1 MGKQGFLQRYQ
12 GNRRNVIYIKIK
24 LKKIAIIGASYLQL
38 PLVLKAK
45 SMGIET
51 HCFAWEDGAVCKE
64 VSDYFY
70 NISVLDKEKILEKCR
85 EIRIDG
91 ITTIAT
97 DMAVPTICFVAEML
111 GLVSNSYESS
121 LISTNKNL
129 MRQKFIEFDVNSPKF
144 IEVDQYSKNLFI
156 GFKFPLIVK
165 PVDRSG
171 SRGVSKVDTESEL
184 IEAINIACDESF
196 VHKSIVEEFIEG
208 DEVSVET
215 ISWKG
220 NHYILTVTDKTTTG
234 SPHFV
239 ELAHHQPS
247 QLPVKVLNTIQ
258 EETIKA
264 LNAVG
269 VEYGAGHTEFRI
281 TNMGDVFI
289 LEVGARMGGDFI
301 GSHLVELS
309 TGYDFLRGVINIALN
324 NFEKPSVKKKAASGV
339 FFLCK
344 ETEEI
349 RVFFEKSNEFDI
361 EKQIL
366 NDDLKAITNSNDRSG
381 YLIYQSN
388 QKVTLS

>member
-1 MGKQGFLQRYQ
+1 M
-12 GNRRNVIYIKIK
+12 
-24 LKKIAIIGASYLQL
+24 KKIAIIGASYLQL

-45 SMGIET
+45 GMGIET

-85 EIRIDG
+85 EIQIDG

-97 DMAVPTICFVAEML
+97 DMAVPTICFVAEKL
-111 GLVSNSYESS
+111 ELVSNSYESS

-129 MRQKFIEFDVNSPKF
+129 MRQKFVEFDVNSPKF
-144 IEVDQYSKNLFI
+144 IEVDQYNENLFI

-171 SRGVSKVDTESEL
+171 SRGVSKVDTASEL
-184 IEAINIACDESF
+184 IEAIKIACDESF

-247 QLPVKVLNTIQ
+247 QLPIKVLNTIQ

-281 TNMGDVFI
+281 TNSDAVYI

-309 TGYDFLRGVINIALN
+309 TGYDFLKGVINVALN
-324 NFEKPSVKKKAASGV
+324 NFEEPSVKQKAASGV

-344 ETEEI
+344 ETEGI

-366 NDDLKAITNSNDRSG
+366 NNDLRAITNSNDRSG
-381 YLIYQSN
+381 YLIYKSN